1 MAYRSTRGKDKQ
13 RLAADQLREDWRW
26 FMGTAGGRRLM
37 WGWLAEAG
45 IYRSTFNG
53 TRSGDFLEGKRAFGL
68 MLVDSIRNLAPE
80 AWALMHAEN
89 TAVPEVKRAEIEA
102 DDD

>member
-1 MAYRSTRGKDKQ
+1 
-13 RLAADQLREDWRW
+13 
-26 FMGTAGGRRLM
+26 MGTAGGRRLM

-68 MLVDSIRNLAPE
+68 MLVDSIRHLAPE